1 MKKGG
6 FFKMD
11 SVGDLIKHVLISS
24 GILAIIIITYF
35 YVYLPNETNH
45 GDKMIVPDLLGIS
58 SVRLDSALESYA
70 LRFEISD
77 TAFSDEYMPLDVIR
91 QFPHPGSLVK
101 PDRKIFLTVNRLNP
115 PTLPLP
121 NLEEQSLINAQAI
134 IKSNELKVGR
144 IIYMPS
150 PFSDLVLEMQID
162 GIKVDSGMRVVKGT
176 TIDLMVGDGAGP
188 NDLEVG
194 SYIGYDLKNALIL
207 IAAKNLHQGDIIIPD
222 DVDTTGIDVIVF
234 KQKPNPG
241 DSVRVGHPIDLWIG
255 PRGYTPKDSTDL
267 EED

>member
-1 MKKGG
+1 MG
-6 FFKMD
+6 FFKME
-11 SVGDLIKHVLISS
+11 SVGDFLKHLLVTG
-24 GILAIIIITYF
+24 GILFLVVIGYF

-45 GDKMIVPDLLGIS
+45 GDKMIVPDLLGLS
-58 SVRLDSALESYA
+58 SEKLDSLLAEHS

-77 TAFSDEYMPLDVIR
+77 TAFSDEYKPLEIIR
-91 QFPHPGSLVK
+91 QFPHAGSTVK
-101 PDRKIFLTVNRLNP
+101 PNRKIYLTVNRINP

-121 NLEEQSLINAQAI
+121 KLEEQSLINAQAI
-134 IKSNELKVGR
+134 IKSNDLKVGK
-144 IIYMPS
+144 IYYKAS

-176 TIDLMVGDGAGP
+176 IIDLIVGDGAGP

-207 IAAKNLHQGDIIIPD
+207 IAAKNLHQGDIIIPE
-222 DVDTTGIDVIVF
+222 DVDTTGVEVIVF

-241 DSVRVGHPIDLWIG
+241 DSVRVGHPIDLWIA

>member
-1 MKKGG
+1 MGKNG
-6 FFKMD
+6 FFKME
-11 SVGDLIKHVLISS
+11 SVGDLLKHLLITV
-24 GILAIIIITYF
+24 GILCFLVIGYF
-35 YVYLPNETNH
+35 YIYLPNETNH
-45 GDKMIVPDLLGIS
+45 GDKMIVPDLLGLS
-58 SVRLDSALESYA
+58 SERLDSALKDYT

-77 TAFSDEYMPLDVIR
+77 TAFSDEYKPLEIIR
-91 QFPHPGSLVK
+91 QFPHAGSLVK
-101 PDRKIFLTVNRLNP
+101 PDRKIYLTVNRKNP

-134 IKSNELKVGR
+134 IQSNELKVGR

-150 PFSDLVLEMQID
+150 PFSELVLEMRID
-162 GIKVDSGMRVVKGT
+162 GIKVDSGMRVTKGT
-176 TIDLMVGDGAGP
+176 IIDLYVGDGAGP

-222 DVDTTGIDVIVF
+222 DVDTTGIEAIVF

-255 PRGYTPKDSTDL
+255 PRGYSPQDTTNI